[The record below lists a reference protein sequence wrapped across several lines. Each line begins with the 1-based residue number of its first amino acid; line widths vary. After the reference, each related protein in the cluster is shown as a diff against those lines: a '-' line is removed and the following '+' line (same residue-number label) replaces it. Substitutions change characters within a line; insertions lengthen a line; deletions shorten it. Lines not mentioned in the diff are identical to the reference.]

1 MRCPHI
7 SNDNMLHLGQRGF
20 KMGTSGWLPQKSKK
34 AAALRGGQDQKI
46 LCPKET
52 GICVQ
57 GGAGISD
64 S

>member
-1 MRCPHI
+1 
-7 SNDNMLHLGQRGF
+7 MLHLGQRGF